1 MKNKNKYHKGA
12 QECGRARSARDTTM
26 ILEGFGCLPELSKT
40 RRWEREGTR
49 FVDVIGDGYRCFYL
63 IEELD
68 GDRVLNFETG
78 IGLFEINGDQHLL
91 HRQISMTEGVGITK
105 QVRRTLPEQ
114 PPQRFDPED
123 GAVFRITSIQP
134 NTTLEFYA
142 APNTILA
149 SSDSYTISPV
159 EIEENALL
167 GRKDDI
173 IQSIDREELIE
184 MYDLENLSIDTLTK
198 TQKQL
203 PFKAR
208 RIDLTRKD
216 SVVSAPVL
224 RAAPDNYDNGTKPP
238 AQQGMIIYNT
248 EKSCLQFYNGEKWV
262 TLKECEED

>member
-1 MKNKNKYHKGA
+1 MQMKNKNKYHKGA

-114 PPQRFDPED
+114 PPQKFDPED

-173 IQSIDREELIE
+173 IQSIDKEEFKEMMKDAIIE
-184 MYDLENLSIDTLTK
+184 SFTES
-198 TQKQL
+198 QKQHDI
-203 PFKAR
+203 KTR
-208 RIDLTRKD
+208 RINLTRKNAVI
-216 SVVSAPVL
+216 STPVVRL
-224 RAAPDNYDNGTKPP
+224 APDNYNDMEKPP

-248 EKSCLQFYNGEKWV
+248 DKKCLEFFNGDKWIRIA
-262 TLKECEED
+262 EED

>member
-12 QECGRARSARDTTM
+12 QQCGRARSARDTTM

-173 IQSIDREELIE
+173 IQSIDKEEFKEMMKDAIIE
-184 MYDLENLSIDTLTK
+184 SFTES
-198 TQKQL
+198 QKQHDI
-203 PFKAR
+203 KTR
-208 RIDLTRKD
+208 RINLTRKNAVI
-216 SVVSAPVL
+216 STPVVRL
-224 RAAPDNYDNGTKPP
+224 APDNYNDTEKPP
-238 AQQGMIIYNT
+238 PQQGMIIYNT
-248 EKSCLQFYNGEKWV
+248 DKKCLEFFNGDKWIRIA
-262 TLKECEED
+262 EED

>member
-1 MKNKNKYHKGA
+1 MQMKNKNKYHKGA

-114 PPQRFDPED
+114 PPQKFDPED

-173 IQSIDREELIE
+173 IQSIDKEEFKEMMKDAIIE
-184 MYDLENLSIDTLTK
+184 SFTES
-198 TQKQL
+198 QKQHDI
-203 PFKAR
+203 KTR
-208 RIDLTRKD
+208 RINLTRKNAVI
-216 SVVSAPVL
+216 STPVVRL
-224 RAAPDNYDNGTKPP
+224 APDNYNDTEKPP
-238 AQQGMIIYNT
+238 AQQGMVIYNT
-248 EKSCLQFYNGEKWV
+248 DKKCLEFFNGDKWIRIA
-262 TLKECEED
+262 EED

>member
-78 IGLFEINGDQHLL
+78 VGLFEINGDQHLL

-105 QVRRTLPEQ
+105 QVRRTLPAQ

-173 IQSIDREELIE
+173 IQSIDKEEFKEMMKDAIIE
-184 MYDLENLSIDTLTK
+184 SFTES
-198 TQKQL
+198 QKQHDI
-203 PFKAR
+203 KTR
-208 RIDLTRKD
+208 RINLTRKNAVI
-216 SVVSAPVL
+216 STPVVRL
-224 RAAPDNYDNGTKPP
+224 APDNYNDTEKPP

-248 EKSCLQFYNGEKWV
+248 DKKCLEFFNGDKWIRIA
-262 TLKECEED
+262 EED

>member
-1 MKNKNKYHKGA
+1 MQMKNKNKYHKGA

-78 IGLFEINGDQHLL
+78 VGLFEINGDQHLL

-173 IQSIDREELIE
+173 IQSIDKEEFKEMMKDAIIE
-184 MYDLENLSIDTLTK
+184 SFTES
-198 TQKQL
+198 QKQHDI
-203 PFKAR
+203 KTR
-208 RIDLTRKD
+208 RINLTRKNAVI
-216 SVVSAPVL
+216 STPVVRL
-224 RAAPDNYDNGTKPP
+224 APDNYNNTEKPP
-238 AQQGMIIYNT
+238 AQQGMVIYNT
-248 EKSCLQFYNGEKWV
+248 DKKCLEFFNGDKWIRIA
-262 TLKECEED
+262 EED

>member
-1 MKNKNKYHKGA
+1 MQMKNKNKYHKGA

-78 IGLFEINGDQHLL
+78 VGLFEINGDQHLL

-114 PPQRFDPED
+114 PPQKFDPED

-173 IQSIDREELIE
+173 IQSIDKEEFKEMMKDAIIE
-184 MYDLENLSIDTLTK
+184 SFTES
-198 TQKQL
+198 QKQHDI
-203 PFKAR
+203 KTR
-208 RIDLTRKD
+208 RINLTRKNAVI
-216 SVVSAPVL
+216 STPVVRL
-224 RAAPDNYDNGTKPP
+224 APDNYNDMEKPP

-248 EKSCLQFYNGEKWV
+248 DKKCLEFFNGDKWIRIA
-262 TLKECEED
+262 EED

>member
-40 RRWEREGTR
+40 RQWEREGTR

-68 GDRVLNFETG
+68 GQRVLNFETG

-114 PPQRFDPED
+114 PPQKFDPED
-123 GAVFRITSIQP
+123 DAIFRITSIQP
-134 NTTLEFYA
+134 STTLEFYA

-149 SSDSYTISPV
+149 SSDSYTVSPV

-173 IQSIDREELIE
+173 IQSIDKEEFKEMMKEAIIE
-184 MYDLENLSIDTLTK
+184 SFNES
-198 TQKQL
+198 QKQHDI
-203 PFKAR
+203 KTR
-208 RIDLTRKD
+208 RINLTRKNAVI
-216 SVVSAPVL
+216 STPVVRL
-224 RAAPDNYDNGTKPP
+224 APDNYNNKEKPP

-248 EKSCLQFYNGEKWV
+248 DKKCLEFFNGDKWIRIA
-262 TLKECEED
+262 EED

>member
-114 PPQRFDPED
+114 PPQKFDPED

-173 IQSIDREELIE
+173 IQSIDKEEFKEMMKDAIIE
-184 MYDLENLSIDTLTK
+184 SFTES
-198 TQKQL
+198 QKQHDI
-203 PFKAR
+203 KTR
-208 RIDLTRKD
+208 RINLTRKNAVI
-216 SVVSAPVL
+216 STPVVRL
-224 RAAPDNYDNGTKPP
+224 APDNYNDMEKPP

-248 EKSCLQFYNGEKWV
+248 NKKCLEFFNGDKWIRIA
-262 TLKECEED
+262 EED

>member
-1 MKNKNKYHKGA
+1 MQMKNKNKYHKGA

-78 IGLFEINGDQHLL
+78 VGLFEINGDQHLL

-173 IQSIDREELIE
+173 IQSIDKEEFKEMMKDAIIE
-184 MYDLENLSIDTLTK
+184 SFTES
-198 TQKQL
+198 QKQHDI
-203 PFKAR
+203 KTR
-208 RIDLTRKD
+208 RINLTRKNAVI
-216 SVVSAPVL
+216 STPVVRL
-224 RAAPDNYDNGTKPP
+224 APDNYNDTEKPP

-248 EKSCLQFYNGEKWV
+248 DKKCLEFFNGDKWIRIA
-262 TLKECEED
+262 EED

>member
-78 IGLFEINGDQHLL
+78 VGLFEINGDQHLL

-173 IQSIDREELIE
+173 IQSIDKEEFKEMMKDAIIE
-184 MYDLENLSIDTLTK
+184 SFTES
-198 TQKQL
+198 QKQHDV
-203 PFKAR
+203 KTR
-208 RIDLTRKD
+208 RINLTRKNAVI
-216 SVVSAPVL
+216 STPVVRL
-224 RAAPDNYDNGTKPP
+224 APDNYNDTEKPP
-238 AQQGMIIYNT
+238 AQQGMVIYNT
-248 EKSCLQFYNGEKWV
+248 DKKCLEFFNGDKWIRIA
-262 TLKECEED
+262 EED

>member
-1 MKNKNKYHKGA
+1 MQMKNKNKYHKGA

-78 IGLFEINGDQHLL
+78 VGLFEINGDQHLL

-114 PPQRFDPED
+114 PPQKFDPED

-173 IQSIDREELIE
+173 IQSIDKEEFKEMMKDAIIE
-184 MYDLENLSIDTLTK
+184 SFTES
-198 TQKQL
+198 QKQHDV
-203 PFKAR
+203 KTR
-208 RIDLTRKD
+208 RINLTRKNAVI
-216 SVVSAPVL
+216 STPVVRL
-224 RAAPDNYDNGTKPP
+224 APDNYNDTEKPP
-238 AQQGMIIYNT
+238 AQQGMVIYNT
-248 EKSCLQFYNGEKWV
+248 DKKCLEFFNGDKWIRIA
-262 TLKECEED
+262 EED

>member
-40 RRWEREGTR
+40 RQWEREGTR

-68 GDRVLNFETG
+68 GQRVLNFETG
-78 IGLFEINGDQHLL
+78 IGLFEINGGQHLL

-105 QVRRTLPEQ
+105 QIRRTLPEQ
-114 PPQRFDPED
+114 PPQKFDPED

-149 SSDSYTISPV
+149 SSDSYTVSPV

-173 IQSIDREELIE
+173 IQSIDKEEFKEMMKEAIIE
-184 MYDLENLSIDTLTK
+184 SFNES
-198 TQKQL
+198 QKQHDI
-203 PFKAR
+203 KTR
-208 RIDLTRKD
+208 RINLTRKNAVI
-216 SVVSAPVL
+216 STPVVRL
-224 RAAPDNYDNGTKPP
+224 APDNYNNKEKPP

-248 EKSCLQFYNGEKWV
+248 DKKCLEFFNGDKWIRIA
-262 TLKECEED
+262 EED

>member
-78 IGLFEINGDQHLL
+78 VGLFEINGDQHLL

-173 IQSIDREELIE
+173 IQSIDKEEFKEMMKDAIIE
-184 MYDLENLSIDTLTK
+184 SFTES
-198 TQKQL
+198 QKQHDI
-203 PFKAR
+203 KTR
-208 RIDLTRKD
+208 RINLTRKNAVI
-216 SVVSAPVL
+216 STPVVRL
-224 RAAPDNYDNGTKPP
+224 APDNYNDTEKPP

-248 EKSCLQFYNGEKWV
+248 DKKCLEFFNGDKWIRIA
-262 TLKECEED
+262 EED

>member
-78 IGLFEINGDQHLL
+78 VGLFEINGDQHLL

-173 IQSIDREELIE
+173 IQSIDKEEFKEMMKDAIIE
-184 MYDLENLSIDTLTK
+184 SFTES
-198 TQKQL
+198 QKQHDI
-203 PFKAR
+203 KTR
-208 RIDLTRKD
+208 RINLTRKNAVI
-216 SVVSAPVL
+216 STPVVRL
-224 RAAPDNYDNGTKPP
+224 APDNYNDTEKPP
-238 AQQGMIIYNT
+238 AQQGMVIYNT
-248 EKSCLQFYNGEKWV
+248 DKKCLEFFNGDKWIRIA
-262 TLKECEED
+262 EED

>member
-114 PPQRFDPED
+114 PPQKFDPED

-173 IQSIDREELIE
+173 IQSIDKEEFKEMMKDAIIE
-184 MYDLENLSIDTLTK
+184 SFTES
-198 TQKQL
+198 QKQHDI
-203 PFKAR
+203 KTR
-208 RIDLTRKD
+208 RINLTRKNAVI
-216 SVVSAPVL
+216 STPVVRL
-224 RAAPDNYDNGTKPP
+224 APDNYNDMEKPP

-248 EKSCLQFYNGEKWV
+248 DKKCLEFFNGDKWIRIA
-262 TLKECEED
+262 EED

>member
-114 PPQRFDPED
+114 PPQKFDPED

-173 IQSIDREELIE
+173 IQSIDKEEFKEMMKDAIIE
-184 MYDLENLSIDTLTK
+184 SFTES
-198 TQKQL
+198 QKQHDI
-203 PFKAR
+203 KTR
-208 RIDLTRKD
+208 RINLTRKNAVI
-216 SVVSAPVL
+216 STPVVRL
-224 RAAPDNYDNGTKPP
+224 APDNYNDTEKPP

-248 EKSCLQFYNGEKWV
+248 DKKCLEFFNGDKWIRIA
-262 TLKECEED
+262 EED

>member
-78 IGLFEINGDQHLL
+78 VGLFEINGDQHLL

-173 IQSIDREELIE
+173 IQSIDKEEFKEMMKDAIIE
-184 MYDLENLSIDTLTK
+184 SFTES
-198 TQKQL
+198 QKQHDI
-203 PFKAR
+203 KTR
-208 RIDLTRKD
+208 RINLTRKNAVI
-216 SVVSAPVL
+216 STPVVRL
-224 RAAPDNYDNGTKPP
+224 APDNYNNTEKPP

-248 EKSCLQFYNGEKWV
+248 DKKCLEFFNGDKWIRIA
-262 TLKECEED
+262 EED

>member
-78 IGLFEINGDQHLL
+78 VGLFEINGDQHLL

-114 PPQRFDPED
+114 PPQKFDPED

-173 IQSIDREELIE
+173 IQSIDKEEFKEMMKDAIIE
-184 MYDLENLSIDTLTK
+184 SFTES
-198 TQKQL
+198 QKQHDI
-203 PFKAR
+203 KTR
-208 RIDLTRKD
+208 RINLTRKNAVI
-216 SVVSAPVL
+216 STPVVRL
-224 RAAPDNYDNGTKPP
+224 APDNYNDTEKPP
-238 AQQGMIIYNT
+238 AQQGMVIYNT
-248 EKSCLQFYNGEKWV
+248 DKKCLEFFNGDKWIRIA
-262 TLKECEED
+262 EED

>member
-78 IGLFEINGDQHLL
+78 VGLFEINGDQHLL

-114 PPQRFDPED
+114 PPQKFDPED

-173 IQSIDREELIE
+173 IQSIDKEEFKEMMKDAIIE
-184 MYDLENLSIDTLTK
+184 SFTES
-198 TQKQL
+198 QKQHDI
-203 PFKAR
+203 KTR
-208 RIDLTRKD
+208 RINLTRKNAVI
-216 SVVSAPVL
+216 STPVVRL
-224 RAAPDNYDNGTKPP
+224 APDNYNDTEKPP

-248 EKSCLQFYNGEKWV
+248 DKKCLEFFNGDKWIRIA
-262 TLKECEED
+262 EED

>member
-173 IQSIDREELIE
+173 IQSIDKEEFKEMMKDAIIE
-184 MYDLENLSIDTLTK
+184 SFTES
-198 TQKQL
+198 QKQHDI
-203 PFKAR
+203 KTR
-208 RIDLTRKD
+208 RINLTRKNAVI
-216 SVVSAPVL
+216 STPVVRL
-224 RAAPDNYDNGTKPP
+224 APDNYNNTEKPP
-238 AQQGMIIYNT
+238 AQQGMVIYNT
-248 EKSCLQFYNGEKWV
+248 DKKCLEFFNGDKWIRIA
-262 TLKECEED
+262 EED

>member
-173 IQSIDREELIE
+173 IQSIDKEEFKEMMKDAIIE
-184 MYDLENLSIDTLTK
+184 SFTES
-198 TQKQL
+198 QKQHDI
-203 PFKAR
+203 KTR
-208 RIDLTRKD
+208 RINLTRKNAVI
-216 SVVSAPVL
+216 STPVVRL
-224 RAAPDNYDNGTKPP
+224 APDNYNDTEKPP

-248 EKSCLQFYNGEKWV
+248 NKKCLEFFNGDKWIRIA
-262 TLKECEED
+262 EED

>member
-78 IGLFEINGDQHLL
+78 VGLFEINGDQHLL

-173 IQSIDREELIE
+173 IQSIDKEEFKEMMKDAIIE
-184 MYDLENLSIDTLTK
+184 SFTES
-198 TQKQL
+198 QKQHDI
-203 PFKAR
+203 KTR
-208 RIDLTRKD
+208 RINLTRKNAVI
-216 SVVSAPVL
+216 STPVVRL
-224 RAAPDNYDNGTKPP
+224 APDNYNNTQKPP
-238 AQQGMIIYNT
+238 AQQGMVIYNT
-248 EKSCLQFYNGEKWV
+248 DKKCLEFFNGDKWIRIA
-262 TLKECEED
+262 EED

>member
-1 MKNKNKYHKGA
+1 MQMKNKNKYHKGA

-78 IGLFEINGDQHLL
+78 VGLFEINGDQHLL

-173 IQSIDREELIE
+173 IQSIDKEEFKEMMKDAIIE
-184 MYDLENLSIDTLTK
+184 SFTES
-198 TQKQL
+198 QKQHDV
-203 PFKAR
+203 KTR
-208 RIDLTRKD
+208 RINLTRKNAVI
-216 SVVSAPVL
+216 STPVVRL
-224 RAAPDNYDNGTKPP
+224 APDNYNDTEKPP

-248 EKSCLQFYNGEKWV
+248 DKKCLEFFNGDKWIRIA
-262 TLKECEED
+262 EED

>member
-12 QECGRARSARDTTM
+12 QECGRARSARDPTM

-78 IGLFEINGDQHLL
+78 VGLFEINGDQHLL

-173 IQSIDREELIE
+173 IQSIDKEEFKEMMKDAIIE
-184 MYDLENLSIDTLTK
+184 SFTES
-198 TQKQL
+198 QKQHDI
-203 PFKAR
+203 KTR
-208 RIDLTRKD
+208 RINLTRKNAVI
-216 SVVSAPVL
+216 STPVVRL
-224 RAAPDNYDNGTKPP
+224 APDNYNDTEKPP

-248 EKSCLQFYNGEKWV
+248 DKKCLEFFNGDKWIRIA
-262 TLKECEED
+262 EED

>member
-114 PPQRFDPED
+114 PPQKFDPED

-173 IQSIDREELIE
+173 IQSIDKEEFKEMMKDAIIE
-184 MYDLENLSIDTLTK
+184 SFTES
-198 TQKQL
+198 QKQHDI
-203 PFKAR
+203 KTR
-208 RIDLTRKD
+208 RINLTRKNAVI
-216 SVVSAPVL
+216 STPVVRL
-224 RAAPDNYDNGTKPP
+224 APDNYNDTEKPP

-248 EKSCLQFYNGEKWV
+248 NKKCLEFFNGDKWIRIA
-262 TLKECEED
+262 EED

>member
-40 RRWEREGTR
+40 RQWEREGTR

-68 GDRVLNFETG
+68 GQRVLNFETG

-114 PPQRFDPED
+114 PPQKFDPED
-123 GAVFRITSIQP
+123 GGIFRITSIQP
-134 NTTLEFYA
+134 STTLEFYA

-149 SSDSYTISPV
+149 SSDSYTVSPV

-173 IQSIDREELIE
+173 IQSIDKEEFKEMMKEAIIE
-184 MYDLENLSIDTLTK
+184 SFNES
-198 TQKQL
+198 QKQHDI
-203 PFKAR
+203 KTR
-208 RIDLTRKD
+208 RINLTRKNAVI
-216 SVVSAPVL
+216 STPVVRL
-224 RAAPDNYDNGTKPP
+224 APDNYNNKEKPP

-248 EKSCLQFYNGEKWV
+248 DKKCLEFFNGDKWIRIA
-262 TLKECEED
+262 EED

>member
-78 IGLFEINGDQHLL
+78 VGLFEINGDQHLL

-105 QVRRTLPEQ
+105 QVRRTLPWQ
-114 PPQRFDPED
+114 PHQRFDPED

-173 IQSIDREELIE
+173 IQSIDKEEFKEMMKDAIIE
-184 MYDLENLSIDTLTK
+184 SFTES
-198 TQKQL
+198 QKQHDV
-203 PFKAR
+203 KTR
-208 RIDLTRKD
+208 RINLTRKNAVI
-216 SVVSAPVL
+216 STPVVRL
-224 RAAPDNYDNGTKPP
+224 APDNYNDTEKPP
-238 AQQGMIIYNT
+238 AQQGMVIYNT
-248 EKSCLQFYNGEKWV
+248 DKKCLEFFNGDKWIRIA
-262 TLKECEED
+262 EED

>member
-1 MKNKNKYHKGA
+1 MQMKNKNKYHKGA

-114 PPQRFDPED
+114 PPQKFDPED

-173 IQSIDREELIE
+173 IQSIDKEEFKEMMKDAIIE
-184 MYDLENLSIDTLTK
+184 SFTES
-198 TQKQL
+198 QKQHDI
-203 PFKAR
+203 KTR
-208 RIDLTRKD
+208 RINLTRKNAVI
-216 SVVSAPVL
+216 STPVVRL
-224 RAAPDNYDNGTKPP
+224 APDNYNDTEKPP

-248 EKSCLQFYNGEKWV
+248 DKKCLEFFNGDKWIRIA
-262 TLKECEED
+262 EED

>member
-173 IQSIDREELIE
+173 IQSIDKEEFKEMMKDAIIE
-184 MYDLENLSIDTLTK
+184 SFTES
-198 TQKQL
+198 QKQHDI
-203 PFKAR
+203 KTR
-208 RIDLTRKD
+208 RINLTRKNAVI
-216 SVVSAPVL
+216 STPVVRL
-224 RAAPDNYDNGTKPP
+224 APDNYNDTEKPP

-248 EKSCLQFYNGEKWV
+248 DKKCLEFFNGDKWIRIA
-262 TLKECEED
+262 EED

>member
-78 IGLFEINGDQHLL
+78 VGLFEINGDQHLL

-173 IQSIDREELIE
+173 IQSIDKEEFKEMMKDAIIE
-184 MYDLENLSIDTLTK
+184 SFTES
-198 TQKQL
+198 QKQHDI
-203 PFKAR
+203 KTR
-208 RIDLTRKD
+208 RINLTRKNAVI
-216 SVVSAPVL
+216 STPVVRL
-224 RAAPDNYDNGTKPP
+224 APDNYNNTEKPP
-238 AQQGMIIYNT
+238 AQQGMVIYNT
-248 EKSCLQFYNGEKWV
+248 DKKCLEFFNGDKWIRIA
-262 TLKECEED
+262 EED

>member
-1 MKNKNKYHKGA
+1 M
-12 QECGRARSARDTTM
+12 
-26 ILEGFGCLPELSKT
+26 
-40 RRWEREGTR
+40 
-49 FVDVIGDGYRCFYL
+49 DVIGDGYRCFYL

-114 PPQRFDPED
+114 PPQKFDPED

-173 IQSIDREELIE
+173 IQSIDKEEFKEMMKDAIIE
-184 MYDLENLSIDTLTK
+184 SFTES
-198 TQKQL
+198 QKQHDI
-203 PFKAR
+203 KTR
-208 RIDLTRKD
+208 RINLTRKNAVI
-216 SVVSAPVL
+216 STPVVRL
-224 RAAPDNYDNGTKPP
+224 APDNYNDMEKPP

-248 EKSCLQFYNGEKWV
+248 DKKCLEFFNGDKWIRIA
-262 TLKECEED
+262 EED

>member
-1 MKNKNKYHKGA
+1 MKNKNRYHKGA

-78 IGLFEINGDQHLL
+78 VGLFEINGDQHLL

-173 IQSIDREELIE
+173 IQSIDKEEFKEMMKDAIIE
-184 MYDLENLSIDTLTK
+184 SFTES
-198 TQKQL
+198 QKQHDI
-203 PFKAR
+203 KTR
-208 RIDLTRKD
+208 RINLTRKNAVI
-216 SVVSAPVL
+216 STPVVRL
-224 RAAPDNYDNGTKPP
+224 APDNYNDTEKPP

-248 EKSCLQFYNGEKWV
+248 DKKCLEFFNGDKWIRIA
-262 TLKECEED
+262 EED

>member
-78 IGLFEINGDQHLL
+78 VGLFEINGDQHLL

-173 IQSIDREELIE
+173 IQSIDKEEFKEMMKDAIIE
-184 MYDLENLSIDTLTK
+184 SFTES
-198 TQKQL
+198 QKQHDI
-203 PFKAR
+203 KTR
-208 RIDLTRKD
+208 RINLTRKNAVI
-216 SVVSAPVL
+216 STPVVRL
-224 RAAPDNYDNGTKPP
+224 APDNYNDTEKPP

-248 EKSCLQFYNGEKWV
+248 DKKCLEFFNGDK
-262 TLKECEED
+262 LIRIAEED

>member
-1 MKNKNKYHKGA
+1 MQMKNKNKYHKGA

-173 IQSIDREELIE
+173 IQSIDKEEFKEMMKDAIIE
-184 MYDLENLSIDTLTK
+184 SFTES
-198 TQKQL
+198 QKQHDI
-203 PFKAR
+203 KTR
-208 RIDLTRKD
+208 RINLTRKNAVI
-216 SVVSAPVL
+216 STPVVRL
-224 RAAPDNYDNGTKPP
+224 APDNYNDTEKPP

-248 EKSCLQFYNGEKWV
+248 DKKCLEFFNGDKWIRIA
-262 TLKECEED
+262 EED